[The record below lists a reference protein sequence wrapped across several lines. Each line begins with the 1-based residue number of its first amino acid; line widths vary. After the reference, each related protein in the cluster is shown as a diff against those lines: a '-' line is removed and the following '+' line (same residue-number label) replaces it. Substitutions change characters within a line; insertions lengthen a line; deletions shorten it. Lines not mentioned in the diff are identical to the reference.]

1 MKLVNR
7 HGPTL
12 GEAAA
17 QYNSFVRGGPAP
29 ASLGNDMARFLNG
42 LIEPLMVLWRLALLV
57 MLGSLRRR
65 HWRCALMA
73 ALFAGLLSL
82 TGGALGV
89 RLQASLERPYAGVNP
104 AQVPPADAVVM
115 LGGVLRASS
124 NGMFG
129 LDLEDSADRATTAAE
144 LIRLG
149 KAPVLV
155 LGGGLAGKGDAAPS
169 EGELVERWLGAWG
182 FTNHATIL
190 RLGVCT
196 NTRDE
201 GERTAAL
208 FKERGWKRVILVTS
222 AAHMRR
228 GEGVFRKLG
237 MPVTCVAGDFR
248 ALANLEAGG
257 GFQFYPGTGEMDA
270 LANYAH
276 EEIGWWVYRL
286 RGWVE

>member
-1 MKLVNR
+1 
-7 HGPTL
+7 
-12 GEAAA
+12 
-17 QYNSFVRGGPAP
+17 
-29 ASLGNDMARFLNG
+29 MARFLSWW
-42 LIEPLMVLWRLALLV
+42 IEPLVLIWLLALLV
-57 MLGSLRRR
+57 MLVSLRRR
-65 HWRCALMA
+65 HWRCAFLA

-82 TGGALGV
+82 TGGSLGV

-124 NGMFG
+124 NGLFG

-155 LGGGLAGKGDAAPS
+155 LGGGAARKGDAAPS

-190 RLGVCT
+190 RLGVCE
-196 NTRDE
+196 NTHDE

-248 ALANLEAGG
+248 ALANLEGGG
-257 GFQFYPGTGEMDA
+257 GFQFYPGTDGMDA

>member
-1 MKLVNR
+1 
-7 HGPTL
+7 
-12 GEAAA
+12 
-17 QYNSFVRGGPAP
+17 
-29 ASLGNDMARFLNG
+29 MARL
-42 LIEPLMVLWRLALLV
+42 LSSWTEPLALIWLLALLLV
-57 MLGSLRRR
+57 LGSLRRR
-65 HWRCALMA
+65 HWRCAFMA

-82 TGGALGV
+82 AGGSLGV

-115 LGGVLRASS
+115 LGGVLRPSR
-124 NGMFG
+124 NDVFG
-129 LDLEDSADRATTAAE
+129 FDLEDSANRVTTAAE

-155 LGGGLAGKGDAAPS
+155 LGGGAPGGAAAPS

-190 RLGVCT
+190 RLGVCK

-201 GERTAAL
+201 GEHTAAL

-248 ALANLEAGG
+248 ALANLEMGG
-257 GFQFYPGTGEMDA
+257 DFQFYPSTAGMDA
-270 LANYAH
+270 LANYVH
-276 EEIGWWVYRL
+276 EQIGWWVYRV
-286 RGWVE
+286 RGWVQ

>member
-1 MKLVNR
+1 
-7 HGPTL
+7 
-12 GEAAA
+12 
-17 QYNSFVRGGPAP
+17 
-29 ASLGNDMARFLNG
+29 MARFLCWW
-42 LIEPLMVLWRLALLV
+42 IEPLVLIWLLALLAV
-57 MLGSLRRR
+57 LVSLRRR
-65 HWRCALMA
+65 HWRCAFLA

-82 TGGALGV
+82 TGGSLGV

-124 NGMFG
+124 NGLFG

-155 LGGGLAGKGDAAPS
+155 LGGGAARKGGAAPS

-182 FTNHATIL
+182 FTNHAVIL
-190 RLGVCT
+190 RLGVCE
-196 NTRDE
+196 NTHDE

-248 ALANLEAGG
+248 ALANLEGGG
-257 GFQFYPGTGEMDA
+257 GFQFYPGTDGMDA